1 MNRRTFITGLLA
13 TAAAPA
19 IPAPLTNPCREVV
32 FPIGFFASDFHVGM
46 LTDHFRNELTKIM
59 AMRPEYITM
68 GMGDVVSG
76 CLHEDKRDHLV
87 RHLRGGALGGLTPN
101 ARTGDRRV
109 VEEEM
114 AFLRDRRDCLD

>member
-13 TAAAPA
+13 AAAAPA

-32 FPIGFFASDFHVGM
+32 FPLGFFVGDFHVGM

-59 AMRPEYITM
+59 AVRPEYITM

-76 CLHEDKRDHLV
+76 CLHEDAGDHPV
-87 RHLRGGALGGLTPN
+87 RHLCGGQVGGVTPD

-114 AFLRDRRDCLD
+114 AVLRDRRDCLD

>member
-32 FPIGFFASDFHVGM
+32 FPIGFFASDFHVGT
-46 LTDHFRNELTKIM
+46 LRDRWRDELIRIT
-59 AMRPEYITM
+59 ALRPQMMEM
-68 GMGDVVSG
+68 QGDVVSG

-87 RHLRGGALGGLTPN
+87 RHLCGGQVGRVTPN

-114 AFLRDRRDCLD
+114 AVVRDRRDYLD